1 MFCTLLSRLLGF
13 IRVAVIGAIFGASG
27 KADVL
32 NTVFQIPNNLRKLLA
47 EGALSSAFIP
57 ALSSLIVKD
66 SSLDSAKKLTRN
78 IITFLILILTPL
90 IVLAI
95 VFARPIINVLLPFP
109 EKWKVELS
117 INLFRWLIG
126 YIGLISISSIIMAV
140 LNSHGQFIIPALSPT
155 LFSICVISSI
165 LFLYRYMGI
174 YSVAA
179 GVLSGGLA
187 QIIFQSPL
195 YLKKGYDFKL
205 YFKFNS
211 PDFKRTMRSWLPVV
225 LSASI
230 FAVNQQVALYF
241 ASGLEDGST
250 SALANALVFW
260 QLPFGIFSISVITVL
275 FPRMSRQ
282 VESHD
287 IGGLRESLTH
297 GIKFII
303 IMMVPASVIYIFL
316 GKEIIAVALQRYKFS
331 HSGTVMAFHVLQGY
345 SLGLLSVGTFNFFQ
359 RFFYS
364 CKDYKTPLY
373 SAMLVSIIDVAF
385 SFWLKETYLRVAGL
399 AVANTIAFTAG
410 LFFQIFFI
418 KKKVLHLKSR
428 EIWPTLLKSILTSL
442 ILAISIIAFKRFT
455 VSMWTEGS
463 SWVNLILL
471 LIALIISLVII
482 LVVYYYMD
490 IKIVK
495 YYIDNRWKNAKTK

>member
-57 ALSSLIVKD
+57 ALSSLIVKNN
-66 SSLDSAKKLTRN
+66 SLDSAKKLTRN

-165 LFLYRYMGI
+165 LFLYRYIGI

-195 YLKKGYDFKL
+195 YLKKG
-205 YFKFNS
+205 
-211 PDFKRTMRSWLPVV
+211 
-225 LSASI
+225 
-230 FAVNQQVALYF
+230 
-241 ASGLEDGST
+241 
-250 SALANALVFW
+250 
-260 QLPFGIFSISVITVL
+260 
-275 FPRMSRQ
+275 
-282 VESHD
+282 
-287 IGGLRESLTH
+287 
-297 GIKFII
+297 
-303 IMMVPASVIYIFL
+303 
-316 GKEIIAVALQRYKFS
+316 
-331 HSGTVMAFHVLQGY
+331 
-345 SLGLLSVGTFNFFQ
+345 
-359 RFFYS
+359 
-364 CKDYKTPLY
+364 
-373 SAMLVSIIDVAF
+373 
-385 SFWLKETYLRVAGL
+385 
-399 AVANTIAFTAG
+399 
-410 LFFQIFFI
+410 
-418 KKKVLHLKSR
+418 
-428 EIWPTLLKSILTSL
+428 
-442 ILAISIIAFKRFT
+442 
-455 VSMWTEGS
+455 
-463 SWVNLILL
+463 
-471 LIALIISLVII
+471 
-482 LVVYYYMD
+482 
-490 IKIVK
+490 
-495 YYIDNRWKNAKTK
+495 